1 MSERTAKTDRPWST
15 RSEQRVWDVVVIGSG
30 MGGLTT
36 AALLSQL
43 GRSVLVLEQHYVP
56 GGFTHTFKR
65 KRWQWDVGV
74 HAVGEVTERAV
85 LGRVMRALSGD
96 KLEWNSLGEV
106 YDEFTF
112 PDLHIAFPDSR
123 VKFAENLRAAFP
135 SRSKDIQR
143 YFDQARSVGA
153 VYCEADTISPARTWR
168 PWA

>member
-65 KRWQWDVGV
+65 KCWQWDVGV

-96 KLEWNSLGEV
+96 KLRCTTSLR
-106 YDEFTF
+106 F
-112 PDLHIAFPDSR
+112 PICTSR
-123 VKFAENLRAAFP
+123 F
-135 SRSKDIQR
+135 
-143 YFDQARSVGA
+143 
-153 VYCEADTISPARTWR
+153 RTR
-168 PWA
+168 E